1 MKIKKGV
8 IKSKCNACGAKPTLD
23 NNHKL
28 ATYIIKNPPK
38 DVREISDKDK
48 EANDQKKKEIEKK
61 KKKKKDKK
69 SKKKADAK
77 LYVELDKEIDDLRT
91 LFKTFEG

>member
-38 DVREISDKDK
+38 DVREITDK
-48 EANDQKKKEIEKK
+48 EKEATDNKKKEKEKKQKKKKE
-61 KKKKKDKK
+61 KK
-69 SKKKADAK
+69 SKKKAEVK
-77 LYVELDKEIDDLRT
+77 IYSELDKEIDDLRT
-91 LFKTFEG
+91 LFKTFKG